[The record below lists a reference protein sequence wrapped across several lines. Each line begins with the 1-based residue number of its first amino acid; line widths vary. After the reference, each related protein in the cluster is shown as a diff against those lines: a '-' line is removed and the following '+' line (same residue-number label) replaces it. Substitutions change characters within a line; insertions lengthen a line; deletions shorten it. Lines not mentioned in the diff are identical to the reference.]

1 MVWPSR
7 AGGARLAYEISN
19 HFRMSAEK
27 RGMNRREFLK
37 YLAAVSASTAL
48 GYPYTPS
55 QAAAS
60 ERPNFLVLLTDQE
73 RWPMHWPQGFAEQ
86 YLTSWDRLKNHGLTF
101 NRAYCPSTQCSP
113 SRACLMTGQYSNINQ
128 VPTLDFPGGLPAKS
142 VLPNIGSWLAEK
154 AGYEVVWKGKWHL
167 SYPVGFEGGPPYNEV
182 WTEADVAAM
191 QNDYGL
197 NQWNPPEAGNNVSDN
212 PKALATMGG
221 GAANNDG
228 RYVSGVTSGDPNQTQ
243 GLGQSALDYIRQLG
257 ATPPARRPPFC
268 LFISLVNP
276 HDIVYFPNGWSDGGY
291 SEADFDHLNISLP
304 PNFDDD
310 LSTKPSIQKVYYDY
324 LQEEGP
330 MDGRDQVNYV
340 NFYAY
345 LHTVVNSQIETILDA
360 MDAAGLTRDTI
371 IIRGADHGEFG
382 LSHGLREK
390 SYAAYEEIIHLP
402 LTISNPVLF
411 PKPVRTDAFYSH
423 VDLAATMAQLA
434 GAPALGVGRSQ
445 VPVIMDPGASVRDD
459 VLFAFD
465 DCFFLP
471 CDAPASH
478 IRALRNDRY
487 TYAVYY
493 SADGSA
499 FEYELYDN
507 LSDPNQ
513 LTNLAFEPSAQT
525 LELWTRL
532 HARLS
537 QSLQENLAAP
547 EGFAWPSAPIRPRS
561 G

>member
-1 MVWPSR
+1 
-7 AGGARLAYEISN
+7 
-19 HFRMSAEK
+19 
-27 RGMNRREFLK
+27 MNRREFIR
-37 YLAAVSASTAL
+37 YMAAVSAATAM
-48 GYPYTPS
+48 GYQFRPGS
-55 QAAAS
+55 ASAAD
-60 ERPNFLVLLTDQE
+60 RPNFLVLLTDQE
-73 RWPMHWPQGFAEQ
+73 RSHMHWPQGFVKEN
-86 YLTSWDRLKNHGLTF
+86 LSSWDRLRQNGLTF

-128 VPTLDFPGGLPAKS
+128 VPTLDFPGGLPDKS

-167 SYPVGFEGGPPYNEV
+167 SYPVGFQGGPPYNEV
-182 WTEADVAAM
+182 WTEADIAAM
-191 QNDYGL
+191 ENDYGL
-197 NQWNPPEAGNNVSDN
+197 TQWNPPEAGNNVGN
-212 PKALATMGG
+212 VPLARATMGG
-221 GAANNDG
+221 GTANNDG
-228 RYVSGVTSGDPNQTQ
+228 RYVSGVNPGDPNQTP
-243 GLGQSALDYIRQLG
+243 GLGQSALEYINQLG
-257 ATPPARRPPFC
+257 ATPPERRRPFC
-268 LFISLVNP
+268 LFVSLVNP
-276 HDIVYFPNGWSDGGY
+276 HDIVYFPNGWDEGGY
-291 SEADFDHLNISLP
+291 SAADFDHLGINLP
-304 PNFDDD
+304 PNFADD
-310 LSTKPSIQKVYYDY
+310 LSTKPTIQKLYYDY
-324 LQEEGP
+324 LVEEGP
-330 MDGRDQVNYV
+330 MDSQAELNYV

-345 LHTVVNSQIETILDA
+345 LHIVVNRQIETLLDA
-360 MDAAGLTRDTI
+360 MDKAGLTRDTI

-411 PKPVRTDAFYSH
+411 PEPVSTDAFYSH

-434 GAPALGVGRSQ
+434 GAPRLGVGKSQ
-445 VPVIMDPGASVRDD
+445 VPVILDPNASVRDD

-478 IRALRNDRY
+478 IRALRDDRY

-507 LSDPNQ
+507 QADPYQ
-513 LTNLAFEPSAQT
+513 LNNLAFAPSPESIKT
-525 LELWTRL
+525 WTRL
-532 HARLS
+532 HSRLT
-537 QSLQENLAAP
+537 QSLKENLAEP
-547 EGFAWPSAPIRPRS
+547 EGFKWPSAPIRPRS